1 MNFYSRI
8 IQRPIERAIQSIII
22 QTINLEETKMNQKV
36 FIVGAKRSPI
46 GSFLGT
52 LKDVHPVD
60 LGSQVLKQLL
70 ADTQVPKDLID
81 EVIVGNV
88 IQAGLGQNIARQIS
102 IKSGIPQEIPAYTLN
117 MVCGSGMKS
126 VMNAYVGIQAGFSN
140 LVVAGGVESMSG
152 APYIVSS
159 KIRDGVK
166 MGSFDLKDTILQDA
180 LHDSFVPGMH
190 MGITAENIAAKHQL
204 SREEMDQFALGSQ
217 QKAIQAVD
225 LGKFT
230 DEIVPIEIKTKKE
243 TIVFAQD
250 EYPNRATNAEKM
262 AKLRPA
268 FKNDGLVT
276 AGSSSGINDGASFLI
291 LASEAMVKA
300 HNLPVLGEVVAVGQ
314 GGVDPNVMGLGPVPA
329 VKDVL
334 NRAHMHLNDM
344 ELLEL
349 NEAFAA
355 QSLGVVNELAEAH
368 GVSKQALLEKTNVNG
383 GAIALGHP
391 VGVSGNRIIVTLIH
405 ELKKQNK
412 HLGLASLCIGGGMG
426 TAIIV
431 KR

>member
-1 MNFYSRI
+1 
-8 IQRPIERAIQSIII
+8 
-22 QTINLEETKMNQKV
+22 MNQKV

-46 GSFLGT
+46 GAFLGT
-52 LKDVHPVD
+52 LKDLHPVE
-60 LGSQVLKQLL
+60 LGTQVLKQLL
-70 ADTQVPKDLID
+70 ADTQVPKDKID

-102 IKSGIPQEIPAYTLN
+102 IKSGLSNEIPAYTLN

-126 VMNAYVGIQAGFSN
+126 VMNAYVSIQAGFAN
-140 LVVAGGVESMSG
+140 LIVAGGVESMSG
-152 APYIVSS
+152 APFIVTS
-159 KIRDGVK
+159 KMRDGVK
-166 MGSFDLKDTILQDA
+166 MGSIEMKDAILQDA
-180 LHDSFVPGMH
+180 LHDSFIPGMH

-204 SREEMDQFALGSQ
+204 TREEMDTFALGSQ

-225 LGKFT
+225 SGRFS
-230 DEIVPIEIKTKKE
+230 DEIVPIEIKSKKE
-243 TIVFAQD
+243 TIIFAQD
-250 EYPNRATNAEKM
+250 EYPNRGTNAEKM

-291 LASEAMVKA
+291 LASEAMVKQ
-300 HNLPVLGEVVAVGQ
+300 HQLPVLGEIVAIGQ

-334 NRAHMHLNDM
+334 KRANLHLADM
-344 ELLEL
+344 ELVEL

-355 QSLGVVNELAEAH
+355 QSIGVVNELAEAH
-368 GVSKQALLEKTNVNG
+368 GVSKQDLLNKTNVNG

-405 ELKKQNK
+405 ELKKQDK
-412 HLGLASLCIGGGMG
+412 HIGLASLCIGGGMG

>member
-1 MNFYSRI
+1 
-8 IQRPIERAIQSIII
+8 
-22 QTINLEETKMNQKV
+22 MNQKV
-36 FIVGAKRSPI
+36 FIIGAKRSPI
-46 GSFLGT
+46 GAFLGT
-52 LKDVHPVD
+52 LKDLHPVE
-60 LGSQVLKQLL
+60 LGTQVLKQLL
-70 ADTQVPKDLID
+70 ADTQVPKEKVD

-102 IKSGIPQEIPAYTLN
+102 IKAGLSQEIPAYTLN

-126 VMNAYVGIQAGFSN
+126 VMNAYVSIQAGFAN
-140 LVVAGGVESMSG
+140 LIVAGGVESMSG
-152 APYIVSS
+152 APYVVSS

-166 MGSFDLKDTILQDA
+166 MGSFDMKDTILQDA
-180 LHDSFVPGMH
+180 LHDSFIPGMH

-204 SREEMDQFALGSQ
+204 SREEMDAFALSSQ
-217 QKAIQAVD
+217 LKAINAVD
-225 LGKFT
+225 SGRFA

-243 TIVFAQD
+243 TIVFSND

-262 AKLRPA
+262 SKLRPA

-276 AGSSSGINDGASFLI
+276 AGSSSGINDGASFII
-291 LASEAMVKA
+291 LASEAMVKQY
-300 HNLPVLGEVVAVGQ
+300 NLKVLGEVVAVGQ
-314 GGVDPNVMGLGPVPA
+314 GGVDPNFMGLGPVPA
-329 VKDVL
+329 VKDAL
-334 NRAHMHLNDM
+334 NRANMKLSDM

-355 QSLGVVNELAEAH
+355 QSLGVVNELSEAH
-368 GVSKQALLEKTNVNG
+368 NVSKSDILSKTNVNG

-391 VGVSGNRIIVTLIH
+391 VGVSGNRIIVTLLH
-405 ELKKQNK
+405 ELKKQDK
-412 HLGLASLCIGGGMG
+412 HIGLASLCIGGGMG

>member
-1 MNFYSRI
+1 MS
-8 IQRPIERAIQSIII
+8 
-22 QTINLEETKMNQKV
+22 QKV

-60 LGSQVLKQLL
+60 LGCQVLKQLL

-166 MGSFDLKDTILQDA
+166 MGAFDLKDTILQDA

-190 MGITAENIAAKHQL
+190 MGITAENIATKHQL
-204 SREEMDQFALGSQ
+204 TREEMDQFALGSQ

-230 DEIVPIEIKTKKE
+230 DEIIPIEIKTKKE

-250 EYPNRATNAEKM
+250 EYPNRATNADKM

-334 NRAHMHLNDM
+334 NRAHMNLNDM

>member
-1 MNFYSRI
+1 
-8 IQRPIERAIQSIII
+8 
-22 QTINLEETKMNQKV
+22 MNQKV

-52 LKDVHPVD
+52 LKDLHPVE
-60 LGSQVLKQLL
+60 LGTQVLKQLL
-70 ADTQVPKDLID
+70 ADTNVPKDKID

-102 IKSGIPQEIPAYTLN
+102 IKAGLSNEIPAYTLN

-126 VMNAYVGIQAGFSN
+126 VMNAYVGIQAGFAQ

-152 APYIVSS
+152 APYVVTS
-159 KIRDGVK
+159 KIRDGIK
-166 MGSFDLKDTILQDA
+166 MGALDMKDTILQDA

-204 SREEMDQFALGSQ
+204 TREEMDGFALGSQ
-217 QKAIQAVD
+217 QKAISAVD
-225 LGKFT
+225 SGRFN

-243 TIVFAQD
+243 TIIFAQD
-250 EYPNRATNAEKM
+250 EYPNRGTNAEKM

-276 AGSSSGINDGASFLI
+276 AGSSSGINDGASFMI

-300 HNLPVLGEVVAVGQ
+300 YNLPVLGEIVAVGQ
-314 GGVDPNVMGLGPVPA
+314 GGVDPNIMGLGPVPA

-334 NRAHMHLNDM
+334 QRANLKLSDM

-368 GVSKQALLEKTNVNG
+368 GVAKEALLQKTNVNG

-405 ELKKQNK
+405 ELKKQDK
-412 HLGLASLCIGGGMG
+412 HIGLASLCIGGGMG